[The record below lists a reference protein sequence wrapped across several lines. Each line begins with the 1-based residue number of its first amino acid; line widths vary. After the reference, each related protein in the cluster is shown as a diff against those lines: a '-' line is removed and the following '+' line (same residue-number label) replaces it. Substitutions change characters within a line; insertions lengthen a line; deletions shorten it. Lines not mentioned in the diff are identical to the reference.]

1 LICITGSSGFL
12 GLKLFKKIHNKNVIG
27 IYNKNKPNINNII
40 KCDLTK
46 KSEVKKILNLLKP
59 NILIHLA
66 ALPNPRF
73 NESHKFDAKL
83 LNVGITESLV
93 DNLDKDTH
101 IIFTSSD
108 VVFDGS
114 HPFPDEDTP
123 TSPKTYHG
131 ELKIQCENLIKEKF
145 DKHHIIRLSTIHS
158 NYDDNISVINKP
170 INSYINTALHK
181 IKSRQNVEAFTNV
194 KRCFTRIDEL
204 TSFLETLVI
213 DSNYGTYHAGSK
225 MTSYYERLLILCEE
239 NKLNYRK
246 YLIPI
251 EGNAKPFVQNLNT
264 SKLEKTFKFKFS

>member
-1 LICITGSSGFL
+1 MICITGSSGFL
-12 GLKLFKKIHNKNVIG
+12 GFPLLKKIINNNTIG

-40 KCDLTK
+40 KCDLTN
-46 KSEVKKILNLLKP
+46 KSEVKKMINHLKP

-93 DNLDKDTH
+93 DLLDKDTH
-101 IIFTSSD
+101 LIFTSSD

-114 HPFPDEDTP
+114 HSFPDEDTQ

-145 DKHHIIRLSTIHS
+145 VRYHIIRLSTIHS
-158 NYDDNISVINKP
+158 NYDDNISLINKP
-170 INSYINTALHK
+170 INSYINIALHK
-181 IKSRQNVEAFTNV
+181 VKSCQNVEAFTNV
-194 KRCFTRIDEL
+194 KRCFTRLDEL
-204 TSFLETLVI
+204 TSFLENLVV

-225 MTSYYERLLILCEE
+225 MTSYYERILMLCKE
-239 NKLNYRK
+239 NDLDYRK

-251 EGNAKPFVQNLNT
+251 EGNVKPLMQNLNT